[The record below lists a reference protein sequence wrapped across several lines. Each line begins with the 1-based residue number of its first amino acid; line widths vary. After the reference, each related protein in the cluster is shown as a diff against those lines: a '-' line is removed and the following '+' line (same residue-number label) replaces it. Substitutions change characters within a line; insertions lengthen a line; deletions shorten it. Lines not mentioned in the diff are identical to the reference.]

1 MALDRCPR
9 VVGRLAF
16 VLWAYNYR
24 AILLPLTTAASFPL
38 VTLILLG
45 VFVAQAVRRDL
56 TAKDGT
62 PVQAHAA
69 SVRQGS

>member
-1 MALDRCPR
+1 MWPRIAAPALLVAWRFVPR
-9 VVGRLAF
+9 AH
-16 VLWAYNYR
+16 AYR
-24 AILLPLTTAASFPL
+24 AVLLPLTTAASFPL

-62 PVQAHAA
+62 PMQARAA
-69 SVRQGS
+69 SVR